1 MLKKRLIFTL
11 LYNSGIFSLSR
22 NFRLQNVGDIK
33 WLNENYNFNY
43 ISKYIDELIV
53 LDVSRSKRDINA
65 FSNILKTLTEKVF
78 VPISS
83 GGGIRKYEDAKILLD
98 SGADKVI
105 INSSLFTDKDLI
117 DELSSEFGRQC
128 LVGSIDLKKQGNE
141 YKIYIQNGSKKI
153 NINNSEILNILKKS
167 PIGEIMLHSIDRD
180 GTGQGF
186 DFDSLLLLNN
196 EINLPI
202 IISGGA
208 GNGRHL
214 IEGLKNNK
222 IDAVSSSHLFN
233 FIGDGLK
240 RARQEAIKSKIKLAK
255 W

>member
-33 WLNENYNFNY
+33 WLNENYNFDY

-53 LDVSRSKRDINA
+53 LDVSRSSRDINA
-65 FSNILKTLTEKVF
+65 FSDILKTLTEKVF

-98 SGADKVI
+98 SGADKLV
-105 INSSLFTDKDLI
+105 INSSLFTDKELI
-117 DELSSEFGRQC
+117 NNLSSEFGRQC
-128 LVGSIDLKKQGNE
+128 LVGSLDIKKQSNTYE
-141 YKIYIQNGSKKI
+141 AYIQNGSKKI
-153 NINNSEILNILKKS
+153 NKNNYEILSILKKC

-186 DFDSLLLLNN
+186 DFDSLLFLNN
-196 EINLPI
+196 KINLPI

-214 IEGLKNNK
+214 IEGLKHNR

-240 RARQEAIKSKIKLAK
+240 IAREEAINNKIKLAN

>member
-33 WLNENYNFNY
+33 WLNENYNFDY

-53 LDVSRSKRDINA
+53 LDVSRTQRNINV
-65 FSNILKTLTEKVF
+65 FSDILKTLTEKIF

-83 GGGIRKYEDAKILLD
+83 GGGIKKYEDAKILLD

-105 INSSLFTDKDLI
+105 INSSLFADRNLI
-117 DELSSEFGRQC
+117 YNLSSEFGRQC
-128 LVGSIDLKKQGNE
+128 LVGSLDIKKKGNE
-141 YKIYIQNGSKKI
+141 YEAYIQNGSKKI
-153 NINNSEILNILKKS
+153 NKTNFEILDILKEC

-186 DFDSLLLLNN
+186 DFESLSFLNN
-196 EINLPI
+196 KINLPI

-208 GNGRHL
+208 GNGSHL
-214 IEGLKNNK
+214 VDGLRDKR

-240 RARQEAIKSKIKLAK
+240 RARQEAINNKIQLAK

>member
-11 LYNSGIFSLSR
+11 LYNSGVFSLSR
-22 NFRLQNVGDIK
+22 NFRLQNVGDIN
-33 WLNENYNFNY
+33 WLNENYNFDY

-53 LDVSRSKRDINA
+53 LDVSRSRRDINV
-65 FSNILKTLTEKVF
+65 FSDILKKLTEKVF

-105 INSSLFTDKDLI
+105 VNTSLFTDEELI
-117 DELSSEFGRQC
+117 HNLSSEFGRQC
-128 LVGSIDLKKQGNE
+128 LVGSLDIKKQGNE
-141 YKIYIQNGSKKI
+141 YQAYIENGSKKI
-153 NINNSEILNILKKS
+153 NKNNYEILDILKKC

-186 DFDSLLLLNN
+186 DFDSLLFLNN
-196 EINLPI
+196 KINLPI

-208 GNGRHL
+208 GKGRHL
-214 IEGLKNNK
+214 VEGLKQNRV
-222 IDAVSSSHLFN
+222 DAVSSSHLFN

-240 RARQEAIKSKIKLAK
+240 RARQEAKNSKIKLAN

>member
-33 WLNENYNFNY
+33 WLNENYNFDY
-43 ISKYIDELIV
+43 ISKYIDELII
-53 LDVSRSKRDINA
+53 LDVSKSQRDINK
-65 FSNILKTLTEKVF
+65 FSDILKRLTEKIF

-83 GGGIRKYEDAKILLD
+83 GGGITNYKYAKILLD

-105 INSSLFTDKDLI
+105 INSSLFTNTNLI
-117 DELSSEFGRQC
+117 NNLASDFGRQC
-128 LVGSIDLKKQGNE
+128 IVGSIDLKKEDSE
-141 YKIYIQNGSKKI
+141 YKVYIKNGVEKI
-153 NINNSEILNILKKS
+153 EKNNNEIINILKKCQ
-167 PIGEIMLHSIDRD
+167 IGEIMLHSIDRD

-186 DFDSLLLLNN
+186 DFKSLSFLN
-196 EINLPI
+196 EDFNLPI

-208 GNGRHL
+208 GNARHL
-214 IEGLKNNK
+214 IEGLKHNK

-233 FIGDGLK
+233 FVGDGLK
-240 RARQEAIKSKIKLAK
+240 RAREEAINSKITLAK

>member
-1 MLKKRLIFTL
+1 MLKKRIIFTL

-22 NFRLQNVGDIK
+22 NFRLQNVGDIN
-33 WLNENYNFNY
+33 WLNENYNFDY
-43 ISKYIDELIV
+43 ISRFIDELII
-53 LDVSRSKRDINA
+53 LDVSRSQRDINK
-65 FSNILKTLTEKVF
+65 FTDILKRLTEKIF

-83 GGGIRKYEDAKILLD
+83 GGGISNYEHAKKLLD

-105 INSSLFTDKDLI
+105 INSSLLTNANLI
-117 DELSSEFGRQC
+117 NNLASEFGRQC
-128 LVGSIDLKKQGNE
+128 IVGSIDLKKEGSE
-141 YKIYIQNGSKKI
+141 YRVFIKNGSEKIEKNNNEII
-153 NINNSEILNILKKS
+153 NILRQCQ
-167 PIGEIMLHSIDRD
+167 IGEIMLHSIDKD

-186 DFDSLLLLNN
+186 DFESLSFLKE
-196 EINLPI
+196 EICLPI

-214 IEGLKNNK
+214 IEGLKHNN

-233 FIGDGLK
+233 FVGDGLK
-240 RARQEAIKSKIKLAK
+240 RAREEAINSKITLAK